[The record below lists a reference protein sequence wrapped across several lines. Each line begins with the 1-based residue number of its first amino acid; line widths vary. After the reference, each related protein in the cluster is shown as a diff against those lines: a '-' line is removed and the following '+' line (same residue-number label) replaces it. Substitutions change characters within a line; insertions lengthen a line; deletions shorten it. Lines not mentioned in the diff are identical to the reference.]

1 MYVVPIVI
9 EAKKWIVAVGV
20 KSAGGKS
27 MLLLALLE
35 LPSSWLCTH
44 RFWKKKKEIV
54 WHIRISCSS
63 LSISCFLPA
72 GILSSASLGSEES
85 KKIKQDIY
93 SYDLTQYCMLVLRQ
107 DHFWLH
113 GGWATAAQLAEILR

>member
-1 MYVVPIVI
+1 MVVVSSGIGNSYKWTISQVMYVVPIVI

-44 RFWKKKKEIV
+44 RFWKKKK
-54 WHIRISCSS
+54 RDS
-63 LSISCFLPA
+63 LAHQNLMLFFVYLL
-72 GILSSASLGSEES
+72 LSSRRNF
-85 KKIKQDIY
+85 K
-93 SYDLTQYCMLVLRQ
+93 
-107 DHFWLH
+107 
-113 GGWATAAQLAEILR
+113 